1 MKQNESISPKYVLTI
16 LAGIVYIIFCFVIDV
31 DKGVTFYKSTA
42 KNYSYSDGKS
52 DFEIPSNES
61 QTITSAD
68 YQHVELDTLA
78 YKIHHELK
86 NSYLIARVICDNESI
101 ILVRLAIDPQNTK
114 DYESYLMKKVRLKAE
129 VHQIRKFPI
138 EKEIF
143 DFDGNLV
150 WNQLHYD
157 YVLEGNLEE
166 IISVTPLIG

>member
-52 DFEIPSNES
+52 DFEIPGNES
-61 QTITSAD
+61 QTKTSID

-86 NSYLIARVICDNESI
+86 NSYLIARVICDNENI
-101 ILVRLAIDPQNTK
+101 ILVKLAIDPQNTK
-114 DYESYLMKKVRLKAE
+114 EYESYLMKEVRLKAE
-129 VHQIRKFPI
+129 VHQIRKFPL
-138 EKEIF
+138 EKEIY
-143 DFDGNLV
+143 DFEGNLV
-150 WNQLHYD
+150 WHQLQYD
-157 YVLEGNLEE
+157 YMLEGNLEE